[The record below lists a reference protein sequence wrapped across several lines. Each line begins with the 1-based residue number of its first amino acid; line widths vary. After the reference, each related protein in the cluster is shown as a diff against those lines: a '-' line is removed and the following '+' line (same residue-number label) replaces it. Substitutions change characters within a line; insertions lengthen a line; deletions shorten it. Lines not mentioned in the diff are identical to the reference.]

1 MSKLVLAG
9 PGGDT
14 PEAQCGSQ
22 DVAPL
27 LSALYSTLEVQ
38 ANILSSGVTTGRVH
52 HSVTKA

>member
-1 MSKLVLAG
+1 VSKLVLAG

-27 LSALYSTLEVQ
+27 LSALYTTLIGQ
-38 ANILSSGVTTGRVH
+38 ANDLVVLLRDEYT
-52 HSVTKA
+52 TKA